1 MEGKRNLRPLHVVRS
16 EVKKQN
22 IKAYGDLGLPN
33 QPELRKWIESY
44 TYEQEQYASFALHA
58 EMHLKRLALL
68 GPLPNRLALA
78 VSMDILGRLPSVVGR
93 YSDIV
98 SKIHRAL
105 YEGCYIPYTKSLEE
119 MSSVKES
126 KIPTSLIEYFN
137 KECYFL
143 EYEKA
148 KLQSTQILEAVKK
161 LGVDAR
167 ATLQFMDPVEIQR
180 IAKDV
185 LLGLDLFN
193 DEVRFDAIKNLGPK
207 DVAKAAINTF
217 ETSKRI
223 LTSNQTIGLMLSM
236 IKAANPEQKG
246 AIYDALMQDTGAGGL
261 INWLVEEADDILQE
275 DVYRTISEG
284 FAGHVKNTA
293 RTHSKSKAE
302 LAEIS
307 LLKTGSSVE
316 EGGDGSTKS
325 MEHGLRKKSGTVSV
339 ESFLESATEEDV
351 ELLRKVIMKADEEH
365 GVRWKLI
372 LPWEEDDDG
381 NFMDEKGNIVNS
393 AAANQSVDTAVQEK
407 IAAEKNARKVISQL
421 RMKVHQGKHRKRRKK
436 KLKISMA
443 KFKLAARTVMMASN
457 SASPEEKFGS
467 SSTDVSDNAAVA
479 FDAHVQVSGADI
491 DSAMYAF
498 ENKTDNFMRFCEREK
513 KNL

>member
-16 EVKKQN
+16 EVKKQH

-217 ETSKRI
+217 ETSKEF
-223 LTSNQTIGLMLSM
+223 SQT
-236 IKAANPEQKG
+236 K
-246 AIYDALMQDTGAGGL
+246 
-261 INWLVEEADDILQE
+261 
-275 DVYRTISEG
+275 R
-284 FAGHVKNTA
+284 
-293 RTHSKSKAE
+293 
-302 LAEIS
+302 LA
-307 LLKTGSSVE
+307 
-316 EGGDGSTKS
+316 
-325 MEHGLRKKSGTVSV
+325 
-339 ESFLESATEEDV
+339 
-351 ELLRKVIMKADEEH
+351 
-365 GVRWKLI
+365 
-372 LPWEEDDDG
+372 
-381 NFMDEKGNIVNS
+381 
-393 AAANQSVDTAVQEK
+393 
-407 IAAEKNARKVISQL
+407 
-421 RMKVHQGKHRKRRKK
+421 
-436 KLKISMA
+436 
-443 KFKLAARTVMMASN
+443 
-457 SASPEEKFGS
+457 
-467 SSTDVSDNAAVA
+467 
-479 FDAHVQVSGADI
+479 
-491 DSAMYAF
+491 
-498 ENKTDNFMRFCEREK
+498 
-513 KNL
+513 